1 MRRSVYGI
9 VSLLAVARGGDK
21 TGDGKGSSKEG
32 PEASTG
38 EAKPE
43 GVMRCPHEKETGS
56 NFAERVCTYEDKNGG
71 DDTTIDDAMIRAQ
84 QRASQHVAPGMGGGN

>member
-9 VSLLAVARGGDK
+9 VSLLAVACAGHK
-21 TGDGKGSSKEG
+21 TGDVKASSKDV
-32 PEASTG
+32 PYASTG
-38 EAKPE
+38 QPKPK
-43 GVMRCPHEKETGS
+43 GVMRCHNEKETGS